1 MNILGKKIKKIRKEM
16 GLTQSEL
23 AGDKIS
29 RSQLSLIENGYTNP
43 SLSTLEYIAS
53 KLNKPYS
60 YFLDDNEDTNDKYII
75 LIDEIESLFLS
86 SLYEDV
92 VDKAMRVITY
102 FNSENFTDPQ
112 LLGKTHALLGLSYFK
127 LQDERA
133 YKTLK
138 CALSYFI
145 AQNTGISEYLI
156 KVSNCIAT
164 ICYNNKQFE
173 EMEQTLLTVDS
184 LILDINLDNIKYKID
199 VMYNISLSLFSQDK
213 ISQAEEVI
221 YRALHYAKEYS
232 VFHNFGELNMLYSF
246 A

>member
-1 MNILGKKIKKIRKEM
+1 MNILGNKIKKIRKEM

-92 VDKAMRVITY
+92 VDKAMRVIT
-102 FNSENFTDPQ
+102 
-112 LLGKTHALLGLSYFK
+112 
-127 LQDERA
+127 
-133 YKTLK
+133 
-138 CALSYFI
+138 
-145 AQNTGISEYLI
+145 
-156 KVSNCIAT
+156 
-164 ICYNNKQFE
+164 
-173 EMEQTLLTVDS
+173 
-184 LILDINLDNIKYKID
+184 
-199 VMYNISLSLFSQDK
+199 
-213 ISQAEEVI
+213 
-221 YRALHYAKEYS
+221 
-232 VFHNFGELNMLYSF
+232 
-246 A
+246 